1 MVRNNRRK
9 NYTMKE
15 RISYHKGRSKS
26 GGKRGAYSSGYV
38 KGARTAAFKA
48 KKYYGNG
55 GKK

>member
-1 MVRNNRRK
+1 
-9 NYTMKE
+9 MKE

-55 GKK
+55 GAK